1 MDFYDRNDN
10 NIRKGYQRTF
20 LQRINALREKGL
32 GLQMKK
38 NHLTVLF
45 AFCLG
50 IFSFNGCEDDP
61 LLAPQTGSEEDKGS
75 YGNLVPLQDLEKEIR
90 EKNPEIF

>member
-1 MDFYDRNDN
+1 
-10 NIRKGYQRTF
+10 
-20 LQRINALREKGL
+20 
-32 GLQMKK
+32 MKK
-38 NHLTVLF
+38 SHLTVLF

-61 LLAPQTGSEEDKGS
+61 LLAPQAGSEEDKGS
-75 YGNLVPLQDLEKEIR
+75 YGNIVPLQDPEVEIR

>member
-1 MDFYDRNDN
+1 MDFYYRNDN
-10 NIRKGYQRTF
+10 SIWKRYQSTF
-20 LQRINALREKGL
+20 LQKIDVLRGKGF

-38 NHLTVLF
+38 NHLTVLV

-61 LLAPQTGSEEDKGS
+61 LLAPQTGSEEDAGS
-75 YGNLVPLQDLEKEIR
+75 YGNLAPLQDLEEEIR
-90 EKNPEIF
+90 EKNPETF